1 MTNLIR
7 SNFQAHPFHLVS
19 PSPWPLF
26 TCIALLT
33 LTTAGKPWDT
43 PALNQAICWD
53 ILYYSAEIGQS
64 AGNLLS
70 LNFSG
75 IFRDNTLEFFCC
87 IIPLIVKKPSTDP
100 SLETNITT
108 SYKSVRQAAEA
119 LKVSQSSLFYHI
131 NRKNENININSYR
144 NRYVVYIKR
153 GYHSYPATFY
163 SKRRLTLPWRPRG
176 LRKYSSQS
184 NHNKPDLFAYYL
196 AGLIEA
202 QNSAIIVPTSE
213 RSKKGQLNYPSI
225 KITFDSWDIPLS
237 LLLQKELS
245 AGSLSKKKGAN
256 AYVLTFNSRESILL
270 IVSLINGKMRTP
282 KIQTLYTLI
291 DWLNLGQNSDSSTGG
306 LDIKHPAAETIVK
319 LPLNSEPLDSSPWLA
334 GFIEGGGS
342 FQVRATAPN
351 AKNKY
356 PKVECRFELSCQ
368 INVKWGVNYE
378 PFMSTLAEYL
388 NVKLD
393 SKKKNSYFTFTVR
406 TVNLKS
412 NDILIKYLDS
422 FPLFSRNYLDYKD
435 WLKAL
440 EIYKKE
446 FVKGR
451 SNDIIKQINIFK
463 DRMRDKR
470 TIFTWDHLQNFYPLN
485 NPTSRKEIGIY
496 DGSLHYTS
504 PFKKNEILERQKS
517 IINENRG

>member
-33 LTTAGKPWDT
+33 LTTAGEPWDT

-356 PKVECRFELSCQ
+356 PKVECRFELYQS
-368 INVKWGVNYE
+368 GTSNYS
-378 PFMSTLAEYL
+378 FMSDIATFLGSSFKGIEIRSKFDSPQYRIRTVTLASNIKLENYL
-388 NVKLD
+388 N
-393 SKKKNSYFTFTVR
+393 
-406 TVNLKS
+406 
-412 NDILIKYLDS
+412 KY
-422 FPLFSRNYLDYKD
+422 PLFSSKYLNYKD
-435 WLKAL
+435 WLKVL
-440 EIYKKE
+440 ELKKIAAAS
-446 FVKGR
+446 VR
-451 SNDIIKQINIFK
+451 STVGTKYDADFLDKVVQIKDGMNN
-463 DRMRDKR
+463 KR
-470 TIFTWDHLQNFYPLN
+470 TIFVWDHLQGFYRL
-485 NPTSRKEIGIY
+485 RK
-496 DGSLHYTS
+496 
-504 PFKKNEILERQKS
+504 
-517 IINENRG
+517 